1 MRNNHGPTSI
11 LFEVCI
17 YTDIESKDV
26 AVLLA
31 TKLKSLTQAADKN
44 HLRFNRTEAN
54 LENDTY
60 KIESIVVNDPEIY
73 EERER
78 IEQNSGE
85 YFEHLEESL
94 IECGLTVANV
104 TSVVLWLQGRQKSDT
119 YMYRNDKWEVIF

>member
-17 YTDIESKDV
+17 YTDIKSKDV

-44 HLRFNRTEAN
+44 HLRFSRTEAN

-94 IECGLTVANV
+94 IECGLTVVNV
-104 TSVVLWLQGRQKSDT
+104 TSVVLWLQGRPKSDT